1 MPKHSSL
8 LHRRMGVTMAD
19 FILIPLNQLLSKPYK
34 SNWLIKGHME
44 QGSIGMIF
52 GAPVSAKS
60 FIAMDIAFCIAAGID
75 WNGNDTV
82 QGKVVY
88 LAGEGHSRIAER
100 YKALG
105 IKYSTMTDD
114 IFFSELPASLMDK
127 ENAQSVFDAIYKV
140 CSTPSL
146 IVIDTLHR
154 NFGSGDENSARDFG
168 IFLNTITRLIHH
180 LGAAVLLVHH
190 SGHGSDDRA
199 RGSSSMRAAMDVEY
213 KVTKDQDLVTM
224 TCTKAKEF
232 KEPEPM
238 SFNLVTQILPNC
250 FDDDGKPAESAILNS
265 TTYTAPV
272 RTASITGNDSV
283 VLQALTD
290 VITKKGKSASNAVT
304 AKYPELAGKKYIHLD
319 EWRKESYLLLDQSSS
334 GAKKPQA
341 NQKAFHRAKCKLLH
355 FKKIA
360 TEEEYYWLTA

>member
-1 MPKHSSL
+1 
-8 LHRRMGVTMAD
+8 MAD
-19 FILIPLNQLLSKPYK
+19 FPLIPLNQLLSKPYK

-44 QGSIGMIF
+44 QGSIGMFF
-52 GAPVSAKS
+52 GPPASAKS
-60 FIAMDIAFCIAAGID
+60 FIVMDIAFCIAAGID

-88 LAGEGHSRIAER
+88 LAGEGHSGIAKR
-100 YKALG
+100 FKALE
-105 IKYSTMTDD
+105 IKYSTTTNDV
-114 IFFSELPASLMDK
+114 FFSELPASLMDPK
-127 ENAQSVFDAIYKV
+127 NAQSVFDAIKKV

-168 IFLNTITRLIHH
+168 VFLNTITILIRH

-190 SGHGSDDRA
+190 SGHGPDDRA

-213 KVTKDQDLVTM
+213 KVTKAQDLVTM

-232 KEPEPM
+232 QEPEPM

-250 FDDDGKPAESAILNS
+250 LDDDGKPVESAILNS

-290 VITKKGKSASNAVT
+290 VITKKGKPASNDQI
-304 AKYPELAGKKYIHLD
+304 AKYSELAGKKYIHSD
-319 EWRKESYLLLDQSSS
+319 DWREEAYSLLDQKS
-334 GAKKPQA
+334 GDKNKPQA
-341 NQKAFHRAKCKLLH
+341 NQKAFNRAKFKLLQ
-355 FKKIA
+355 FKKIV
-360 TEEEYYWLTA
+360 TDDEYYWLAA

>member
-1 MPKHSSL
+1 
-8 LHRRMGVTMAD
+8 MAT
-19 FILIPLNQLLSKPYK
+19 FKLTPLDQLLIKPYK

-44 QGSIGMIF
+44 KSSIGMLF
-52 GAPVSAKS
+52 GAPASAKS

-88 LAGEGHSRIAER
+88 LAGEGHSGIAKR
-100 YKALG
+100 FKALG
-105 IKYSTMTDD
+105 SKYSTTTSDV
-114 IFFSELPASLMDK
+114 FFSELPASLMDQ
-127 ENAQSVFDAIYKV
+127 NNVQSVFDEINKV
-140 CSTPSL
+140 CSSPSL

-154 NFGSGDENSARDFG
+154 NFGAGDENSAKDFG
-168 IFLNTITRLIHH
+168 IFLNNITKLIHH

-190 SGHGSDDRA
+190 SGHGSEDRA

-213 KVTKDQDLVTM
+213 KVTKDKDLVTM

-238 SFNLVTQILPNC
+238 SFNLVMQILLGC
-250 FDDDGKPAESAILNS
+250 FDDDGKPVESAILNS

-272 RTASITGNDSV
+272 KTASITGNDSV

-290 VITKKGKSASNAVT
+290 VITKNGKPASSALS
-304 AKYPELAGKKYIHLD
+304 AKYPELAGKKYIHVD
-319 EWRKESYLLLDQSSS
+319 DWRKESYLLLDQSS
-334 GAKKPQA
+334 GGKNKPQA
-341 NQKAFHRAKCKLLH
+341 NQKAFTRAKDKLLDVN
-355 FKKIA
+355 KIV
-360 TEEEYYWLTA
+360 TEDECYWLAA

>member
-1 MPKHSSL
+1 
-8 LHRRMGVTMAD
+8 MAD
-19 FILIPLNQLLSKPYK
+19 FKLTPLNQLLSKQYK

-44 QGSIGMIF
+44 QGSIGMLF
-52 GAPVSAKS
+52 GAPASAKS
-60 FIAMDIAFCIAAGID
+60 FVAMDIAFCIAAGID

-88 LAGEGHSRIAER
+88 LAGEGHSGIAKR
-100 YKALG
+100 FKALG
-105 IKYSTMTDD
+105 IKYSTTTSDV
-114 IFFSELPASLMDK
+114 FFSELPASLMDPK
-127 ENAQSVFDAIYKV
+127 NAQSVFDAINKV

-168 IFLNTITRLIHH
+168 IFLNTITALIHH

-213 KVTKDQDLVTM
+213 KVTKAQDLVTM

-232 KEPEPM
+232 QEPEPM
-238 SFNLVTQILPNC
+238 SFNLVTQILPDC
-250 FDDDGKPAESAILNS
+250 LDDDGKPVESATLNS

-283 VLQALTD
+283 VLQALND
-290 VITKKGKSASNAVT
+290 VITEKGEPASNALA
-304 AKYPELAGKKYIHLD
+304 AKYPELAGKKCIHVD
-319 EWRKESYLLLDQSSS
+319 DWRKESYLLLDKKN
-334 GAKKPQA
+334 GGKNKPQA
-341 NQKAFHRAKCKLLH
+341 NQKAFHRAKGNLLH
-355 FKKIA
+355 FNKIV
-360 TEEEYYWLTA
+360 TEEEYYWLAV

>member
-1 MPKHSSL
+1 
-8 LHRRMGVTMAD
+8 MGVTMDD
-19 FILIPLNQLLSKPYK
+19 FILTPMSQLLSKPYK

-44 QGSIGMIF
+44 QGSIDMLF
-52 GAPVSAKS
+52 GAPASAKS

-88 LAGEGHSRIAER
+88 LAGEGHSGIAKR
-100 YKALG
+100 FKALE
-105 IKYSTMTDD
+105 IKYGMTTND
-114 IFFSELPASLMDK
+114 IFFSELPASLMDPI
-127 ENAQSVFDAIYKV
+127 NAQSVFDAINKV

-168 IFLNTITRLIHH
+168 IFLNTITLLIHH

-213 KVTKDQDLVTM
+213 KVTKAQDLVTM

-232 KEPEPM
+232 QEPEPM

-250 FDDDGKPAESAILNS
+250 LDDDGKPVESAILNS
-265 TTYTAPV
+265 TTYTTPV
-272 RTASITGNDSV
+272 ITASITGNDSV

-290 VITKKGKSASNAVT
+290 VITKNGKPASNDLT
-304 AKYPELAGKKYIHLD
+304 AKYPELAGKKYIHLN
-319 EWRKESYLLLDQSSS
+319 EWRKESYLSLDQSS
-334 GAKKPQA
+334 GGTNKPQA
-341 NQKAFHRAKCKLLH
+341 NQKAFNRAKNKLLQ
-355 FKKIA
+355 FKKIV
-360 TEEEYYWLTA
+360 TEDEYYWLAA